1 MFKYLFIAIW
11 AVLAVIWT
19 IIEMIWIYVVCAI
32 QFLWDFKF
40 PRKVWSETH
49 SSSYYSYYRYKD
61 NTIWDTISRRV
72 AHPLA
77 GLGTSYL

>member
-19 IIEMIWIYVVCAI
+19 IIEMIWIYAVCMI

-40 PRKVWSETH
+40 PRNVWSETH

-61 NTIWDTISRRV
+61 NTIWDTITRRIT
-72 AHPLA
+72 HPLA
-77 GLGTSYL
+77 GFSCL